1 MEHRF
6 HSTRKWRFDLAWPEH
21 MIGVEC
27 DGAVYSGGRH
37 VRGLGYSQDCEKLK
51 ADMQSPEIEEHIA
64 TSARLAEALG
74 FNGTPSFVIGDQLI
88 PGFVEKAQ
96 LTEVVSAARAIK

>member
-1 MEHRF
+1 MASTLERQFETLWAQLGGPAYITEHRF

-37 VRGLGYSQDCEKLK
+37 VRGLGYSQDCEKLNE
-51 ADMQSPEIEEHIA
+51 AALLGWRVLRVTRDQIEDGRAAKWIERA
-64 TSARLAEALG
+64 MGRL
-74 FNGTPSFVIGDQLI
+74 
-88 PGFVEKAQ
+88 
-96 LTEVVSAARAIK
+96 